1 MLGGGGG
8 GGSSDVGG
16 GWVTVTV
23 DGGGGGGGGGGA
35 SVVVDGGGGVVV
47 VNSSWNGGADVV
59 LVDGV
64 ATFSELVLRVTRMA
78 TDATNEIAAMI
89 ATTPTTHG
97 HRGGGASSVVSDL
110 AS

>member
-1 MLGGGGG
+1 M
-8 GGSSDVGG
+8 V
-16 GWVTVTV
+16 V
-23 DGGGGGGGGGGA
+23 DG
-35 SVVVDGGGGVVV
+35 GGGGVVV